1 MSSRRQIGGVI
12 PPTRDELRDIAL
24 QYHFELGD
32 DETEFFYDLIDSLM
46 PSYRRIAELP
56 EPKPIVKYPRTPG
69 YQPSL
74 EDNPLRGWYWRCSVQ
89 GASSGKLAGKTVAL
103 KDSICLAGVPMTN
116 GSALLDGFMPDVDAT
131 VVERILDA
139 GGHIIGKATCE
150 DLCVSGGSITSVPAP
165 VRNPHNHAYS
175 AGGSSSGSAALV
187 VNGDVDLT
195 LGADQGGSIR
205 IPASLSGAVGL
216 KATYSLIPYTGVA
229 PLELTVDHVGPICR
243 TVEDVALLLEVVAG
257 DDPMDPRQRHP
268 VKTEEYTK
276 ALTGDVKDLTIGV
289 VKEGFG
295 WGEDS
300 VETDA
305 AVREAIAGFEKL
317 GATVKE
323 VSVPLHRD
331 GTHVFTAILADG
343 LFNQVV
349 YGNGVGFG
357 WKGYYDTK
365 ALDYFARSRRSVA
378 HSFSHLYKLI
388 ILLGHYMQDRYNGH
402 FYAKAQNQTRL
413 VAESY
418 DHVLEECDLLAMPT
432 AAPQG
437 KALPI
442 LEDPTP
448 EEYVAE
454 AFSYHLN
461 TCPMDM
467 TGHPS
472 VSVPCAKVDGLP
484 VGLMLTGRMWEDATV
499 LRGAHAF
506 ESLGMYS

>member
-243 TVEDVALLLEVVAG
+243 TVEGRGAAAG
-257 DDPMDPRQRHP
+257 GSGRRRPHGS
-268 VKTEEYTK
+268 
-276 ALTGDVKDLTIGV
+276 AAAAS
-289 VKEGFG
+289 
-295 WGEDS
+295 GEDGR
-300 VETDA
+300 VHQGADRR
-305 AVREAIAGFEKL
+305 REGLDDRGGERGLRL
-317 GATVKE
+317 G
-323 VSVPLHRD
+323 
-331 GTHVFTAILADG
+331 
-343 LFNQVV
+343 
-349 YGNGVGFG
+349 
-357 WKGYYDTK
+357 
-365 ALDYFARSRRSVA
+365 
-378 HSFSHLYKLI
+378 
-388 ILLGHYMQDRYNGH
+388 
-402 FYAKAQNQTRL
+402 
-413 VAESY
+413 
-418 DHVLEECDLLAMPT
+418 
-432 AAPQG
+432 
-437 KALPI
+437 
-442 LEDPTP
+442 
-448 EEYVAE
+448 
-454 AFSYHLN
+454 
-461 TCPMDM
+461 
-467 TGHPS
+467 
-472 VSVPCAKVDGLP
+472 
-484 VGLMLTGRMWEDATV
+484 
-499 LRGAHAF
+499 
-506 ESLGMYS
+506 

>member
-24 QYHFELGD
+24 QYNFELGD

-56 EPKPIVKYPRTPG
+56 EPKPLVKYPRTPG
-69 YQPSL
+69 YQPTL
-74 EDNPLRGWYWRCSVQ
+74 EDNPLRGWYWRCDVQ
-89 GASSGKLAGKTVAL
+89 GAPSGKLAGKTVAL

-139 GGHIIGKATCE
+139 GGHVIGKATCE
-150 DLCVSGGSITSVPAP
+150 DLCVSGGSITSVPVP

-216 KATYSLIPYTGVA
+216 KATYSLIPYTGIA

-257 DDPMDPRQRHP
+257 EDPMDPRQRYP
-268 VKTEEYTK
+268 IKTEEYTK
-276 ALTGDVKDLTIGV
+276 ALTGNVNDLTIGV

-295 WGEDS
+295 WSEDS
-300 VETDA
+300 EETDA
-305 AVREAIAGFEKL
+305 AVREAITGFEKL
-317 GATVKE
+317 GAQVKE
-323 VSVPLHRD
+323 VSVPMHRD
-331 GTHVFTAILADG
+331 ATHIFTAILVDG

-357 WKGYYDTK
+357 WKGYYDTR

-378 HSFSHLYKLI
+378 SSFSHLYKLI
-388 ILLGHYMQDRYNGH
+388 ILQGHYMQERYNGH
-402 FYAKAQNQTRL
+402 YYSKAQNQTRL
-413 VAESY
+413 IAKSY
-418 DHVLEECDLLAMPT
+418 DDALNECDLLVMPT

-442 LEDPTP
+442 LADPTP

-461 TCPMDM
+461 TCPTNM
-467 TGHPS
+467 TGHPAIT
-472 VSVPCAKVDGLP
+472 VPCAKVDGLP
-484 VGLMLTGRMWEDATV
+484 VGLMLTGRMWEDSTV